1 MMKDTFN
8 VSITHL
14 GGVKFQYF
22 LINERSHRAPC
33 GMNSLFCYSLFFTQC
48 VHGVVNVFPFFSV
61 ITRDFL
67 PRGSG
72 IVTRR
77 PLILQ
82 LVNSNAGESPHFSA
96 QLYAHPSLSS
106 YAVFLMCCQS
116 SLWFHLCNIFTMS
129 LAFLCVSFVC
139 RICRVLTLQRKEVC
153 GLRRSTGR
161 NWGRDWQDN
170 RLQQRHLS
178 HPN

>member
-1 MMKDTFN
+1 M
-8 VSITHL
+8 SITHL

-96 QLYAHPSLSS
+96 QLYAHPSLFQ
-106 YAVFLMCCQS
+106 AML
-116 SLWFHLCNIFTMS
+116 
-129 LAFLCVSFVC
+129 SF
-139 RICRVLTLQRKEVC
+139 
-153 GLRRSTGR
+153 
-161 NWGRDWQDN
+161 
-170 RLQQRHLS
+170 
-178 HPN
+178 